1 MELHKNLFFFFLQ
14 KSKAFLVYLMISSFL
29 QISVTGICNCY
40 VLYSLKFII
49 THTEEQRLKEFHDI
63 LGIDELDK
71 IFNYFSE
78 NAEKFVP
85 VVPEVGLT
93 IDERE
98 KKQLSDQY
106 HYAADEFYHYI
117 VEHIEVFER
126 AIELSRVFSGVKD
139 HAGFFELLT
148 TLVSQVKALTPGSS
162 IVIPGG
168 FRGGL
173 LLYVLHADSFEE
185 CTLAVCASGDGLE
198 YHPCARGIVRTNAPP
213 NPV

>member
-1 MELHKNLFFFFLQ
+1 MLSALGP
-14 KSKAFLVYLMISSFL
+14 SKAAWAVGDKPLWEYPAVRQLILARSLEGGPAPAPPYPPLSLAGLTESLQLVSASLRALFESEAA
-29 QISVTGICNCY
+29 V
-40 VLYSLKFII
+40 SLK
-49 THTEEQRLKEFHDI
+49 
-63 LGIDELDK
+63 
-71 IFNYFSE
+71 
-78 NAEKFVP
+78 P
-85 VVPEVGLT
+85 CVG
-93 IDERE
+93 RVY
-98 KKQLSDQY
+98 S
-106 HYAADEFYHYI
+106 A
-117 VEHIEVFER
+117 FER

-148 TLVSQVKALTPGSS
+148 TPVSQVKALTPGSS

-198 YHPCARGIVRTNAPP
+198 YHPCARGVVRTNAPP